1 MARVRYCL
9 VILLIVM
16 VSACSDPGKG
26 QSSKSLPDNQENR
39 LVVAKRFLEIM
50 PPKEMLHGM
59 ATRVVQNLPEKDRKA
74 FLEVMGSKNMEE
86 ASNRIMLNALV
97 KNFTVG
103 ELNAMVAFYGSPE
116 GQSAYKKFASY
127 MGEMMPQIQ
136 QEVKKE
142 MTEAQKQQEPLEPQ
156 PPKGQAQT
164 SGQKDEIKPPS
175 KK

>member
-1 MARVRYCL
+1 MTRVRYCL

-16 VSACSDPGKG
+16 MSACSQTGPG
-26 QSSKSLPDNQENR
+26 SASKPLPDNPENR
-39 LVVAKRFLEIM
+39 LVVAKRFINIM

-59 ATRVVQNLPEKDRKA
+59 ATRVVQNLPEKDRKV
-74 FLEVMGSKNMEE
+74 FLEVMSSKNMEE
-86 ASNRIMLNALV
+86 AANRITLNALV

-116 GQSAYKKFASY
+116 GQSAYKKFAHY

-142 MTEAQKQQEPLEPQ
+142 MAEAEKQQAPQEPQ
-156 PPKGQAQT
+156 KPKEQVKT
-164 SGQKDEIKPPS
+164 PGQKDETKPPG